1 MEKNDVGKKIQ
12 MLSRQIKRRMDT
24 ALSEYQITGRQVAI
38 LLYIYEESK
47 KRDVYAKDIE
57 LAFDMRRASV
67 TGILKLMEKNGIIIR
82 EGISKDARLKK
93 LILTDRA
100 KEARQKLK
108 KEIISVE
115 KNLTKD
121 IPKENLKIF
130 CSVMNKMSKNL
141 CEKEKKKEEIK
152 W

>member
-57 LAFDMRRASV
+57 IAFDMRRASV
-67 TGILKLMEKNGIIIR
+67 TGILKLMEKNKIIIR
-82 EGISKDARLKK
+82 EGSPKDARLKK
-93 LILTDRA
+93 LKLTTRA
-100 KEARQKLK
+100 EEAREKLK
-108 KEIISVE
+108 REIVKVE
-115 KNLTKD
+115 QNLTEGISEEEIETFFTLMK
-121 IPKENLKIF
+121 
-130 CSVMNKMSKNL
+130 KMSFNL
-141 CEKEKKKEEIK
+141 SHKDNNFE
-152 W
+152 

>member
-1 MEKNDVGKKIQ
+1 MEKDDVGKKIQ

-38 LLYIYEESK
+38 LLYIYEESR

-82 EGISKDARLKK
+82 EGSSKDARLKK

-130 CSVMNKMSKNL
+130 CLVMDKMSKNL

-152 W
+152 

>member
-152 W
+152 

>member
-141 CEKEKKKEEIK
+141 CEKEKEKEEIK
-152 W
+152 

>member
-1 MEKNDVGKKIQ
+1 MEKRDLGKKIQ

-24 ALSEYQITGRQVAI
+24 ALSEYKITGRQVAI

-67 TGILKLMEKNGIIIR
+67 TGILKLMEKNKIIIR
-82 EGISKDARLKK
+82 EGSPKDARLKK
-93 LILTDRA
+93 LTLTDRA

-115 KNLTKD
+115 ENLIKD

-130 CSVMNKMSKNL
+130 CLVMEKMSKNL

-152 W
+152 